1 MQVRLLPFE
10 IADGPA
16 NMAADETLAVTA
28 VETGTASLRFYGW
41 TPATLSLGYFQA
53 AAARLA
59 NPRLAALPWVRRP
72 SGGAT
77 LVHDRELTY
86 CLALPPGSP
95 WQSGASWMTRM
106 HALVAHALSG
116 LGAATTLVQN
126 PRELG
131 EVLCFQQQT
140 PGDVLAGPA
149 DVVSKIV
156 GSAQRKYHRALL
168 QHGAVLLGQSPHTP
182 ELPGIAE
189 LTGVDIAPRSLAD
202 AIAAAFERRT
212 GWRLLEGQWTDA
224 EMRRRAT
231 LSMTRYAAAS
241 WNERRC

>member
-16 NMAADETLAVTA
+16 NMAADETLVVTA
-28 VETGTASLRFYGW
+28 AETGTAALRFYGW
-41 TPATLSLGYFQA
+41 SPATVSLGYFQP

-77 LVHDRELTY
+77 LVHDLELTY
-86 CLALPPGSP
+86 CLALRPGPP

-106 HALVAHALSG
+106 HGIIAHALRG
-116 LGAATTLVQN
+116 LGAATRPVEE

-140 PGDVLAGPA
+140 PGDLLAGSA
-149 DVVSKIV
+149 KVV
-156 GSAQRKYHRALL
+156 GSAQRKYRRALL
-168 QHGAVLLGQSPHTP
+168 QHGSVLLERSPHTP
-182 ELPGIAE
+182 ELPGLAE
-189 LTGVDIAPRSLAD
+189 LTSARISPRQMAE
-202 AIAAAFERRT
+202 AVAAAFARDT
-212 GWRLLEGQWTDA
+212 GWRLQETPWTEA
-224 EMRRRAT
+224 ELQRRVGRAA
-231 LSMTRYAAAS
+231 RYASSS
-241 WNERRC
+241 WNERR